1 MSELSV
7 GRAMHTAAAFLTRQ
21 GVPDAGRDVRY
32 LMAAA
37 LGIERDRLILHEHDE
52 LSAEARGVFDGFVTA
67 RLGREPVAR
76 ILGERL
82 FYGRSFKVTPYV
94 LDPRPETETLI
105 EVALS
110 EPFSEVLDLGT
121 GSGCIALTL
130 LAERP
135 EATAIA
141 TDISPDAIE
150 TAGANAVRLRVLGR
164 VHFERS
170 DWFEAV
176 GGTFDLIVSN
186 PPYIHPEEMRDLA
199 PEVER
204 FDPKIALTDS
214 VDGLSAYRRI
224 AAQAP
229 AHLSPGGRLIVEI
242 GPTQGEAVSGL
253 FRAAGLT
260 DVVIHKDLDGRD
272 RVVAGRLKSAS

>member
-1 MSELSV
+1 MSDETV
-7 GRAMHTAAAFLTRQ
+7 GRAMQAAAAYLTRQ

-37 LGIERDRLILHEHDE
+37 LGIGRDRLILHERDE
-52 LSAEARGVFDGFVTA
+52 LGYEAEAAFDGFVAA
-67 RLGREPVAR
+67 RSGREPVSR

-82 FYGRSFKVTPYV
+82 FFGRAFKVTPYV

-105 EVALS
+105 EVALRA
-110 EPFSEVLDLGT
+110 PFSEVLDLGT

-141 TDISPDAIE
+141 TDISPDALE
-150 TAGANAVRLRVLGR
+150 TAGVNAARLKVLGR

-170 DWFEAV
+170 DWFESV
-176 GGTFDLIVSN
+176 GGSYDLIVSN
-186 PPYIHPEEMRDLA
+186 PPYIHPDELRDLA
-199 PEVER
+199 PEVEH

-214 VDGLSAYRRI
+214 LDGLSAYRRI

-229 AHLSPGGRLIVEI
+229 VHLAPGGRLIVEI
-242 GPTQGEAVSGL
+242 GPTQGAAVSDL
-253 FRAAGLT
+253 FRAAGLI

-272 RVVAGRLKSAS
+272 RVVAGERKITK